1 MAQSAAAT
9 VQQYLEELPA
19 ERAAVVGHVRD
30 LVNAH
35 LPEGYEEAM
44 AYGMITWSVPLA
56 VYPDTYNGKPLAYV
70 SLAAQK
76 QYYALYLMGVYA
88 DSAQEAELR
97 EQWQARGT
105 KLDMGRSCLR
115 FKRLEDLHED
125 LVAQVIAAV
134 PMEQYVAA
142 ARAAHARKG

>member
-1 MAQSAAAT
+1 
-9 VQQYLEELPA
+9 
-19 ERAAVVGHVRD
+19 
-30 LVNAH
+30 
-35 LPEGYEEAM
+35 
-44 AYGMITWSVPLA
+44 
-56 VYPDTYNGKPLAYV
+56 
-70 SLAAQK
+70 
-76 QYYALYLMGVYA
+76 ALYLMGVYA
-88 DSAQEAELR
+88 DSAQEVQLR

-115 FKRLEDLHED
+115 FRRLEDLHED